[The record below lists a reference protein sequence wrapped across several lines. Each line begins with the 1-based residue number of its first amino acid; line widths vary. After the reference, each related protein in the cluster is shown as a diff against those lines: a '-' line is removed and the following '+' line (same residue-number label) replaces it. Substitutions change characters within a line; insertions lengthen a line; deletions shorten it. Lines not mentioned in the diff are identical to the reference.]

1 MISYLVK
8 NFFKKVKICIFL
20 QIFNKKVNNLVK
32 NGINI
37 TFYKKIAKM
46 VEKFDTI
53 NVRKKI
59 VDLLKKFI

>member
-1 MISYLVK
+1 MLIKDIQINNFGKLK
-8 NFFKKVKICIFL
+8 NRTIEL
-20 QIFNKKVNNLVK
+20 K

>member
-1 MISYLVK
+1 M
-8 NFFKKVKICIFL
+8 

-53 NVRKKI
+53 NVRKKM
-59 VDLLKKFI
+59 VDLLKKNLYDKERYERGKR